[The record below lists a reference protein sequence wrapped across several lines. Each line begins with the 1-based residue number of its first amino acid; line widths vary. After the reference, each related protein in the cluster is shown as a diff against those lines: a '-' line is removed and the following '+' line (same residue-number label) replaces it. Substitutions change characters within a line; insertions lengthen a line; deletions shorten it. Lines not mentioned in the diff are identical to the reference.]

1 MKKVNITPKA
11 KKSLIITGAAVICIG
26 ITAFALST
34 YAGAQAADPQSEA
47 SSSASPTSLT
57 ISIAPIEDTSETGSQ
72 TPTFVPSSGASQ
84 SAQLTT
90 ISKPTS
96 APPKPVVEG
105 DASTTSNGTKTQP
118 TNSALTNK
126 NKKPSY
132 TSKPTAPAT
141 KPSSKPSSSSK
152 PSGGKPGQIYV
163 PGFGWQYP
171 TGGKGTVVSGMH
183 EGGSQV
189 GIMD

>member
-1 MKKVNITPKA
+1 MKKLNITPKA
-11 KKSLIITGAAVICIG
+11 KKVILFSAIAVVGIGAVTLISTVKATSATEPASTSSAGLVLDN
-26 ITAFALST
+26 TSSELSIPPI
-34 YAGAQAADPQSEA
+34 QP
-47 SSSASPTSLT
+47 SSSAASK
-57 ISIAPIEDTSETGSQ
+57 APV
-72 TPTFVPSSGASQ
+72 FVPSSGASQ

-105 DASTTSNGTKTQP
+105 DASTASNGKMTPP
-118 TNSALTNK
+118 TNSALTDK
-126 NKKPSY
+126 NHKPSY
-132 TSKPTAPAT
+132 TSKPTAPT
-141 KPSSKPSSSSK
+141 KPSSKPSSST

>member
-1 MKKVNITPKA
+1 MNKLNMTPRA
-11 KKSLIITGAAVICIG
+11 KKTLIATGSALVCVCAVALIVTMNSGAAPAAVQPEL
-26 ITAFALST
+26 ASST
-34 YAGAQAADPQSEA
+34 TTSVDVSVGDIDVVSAVGGQSDAGA
-47 SSSASPTSLT
+47 
-57 ISIAPIEDTSETGSQ
+57 
-72 TPTFVPSSGASQ
+72 FVPSSGASR

-105 DASTTSNGTKTQP
+105 DASTASNGTKTQP

-126 NKKPSY
+126 NTKPSY

-141 KPSSKPSSSSK
+141 KPSSKPSSSK
-152 PSGGKPGQIYV
+152 PTGGAPGQIYDPV
-163 PGFGWQYP
+163 FGWHYP
-171 TGGKGTVVSGMH
+171 SGGKGTVVSGMQ
-183 EGGSQV
+183 EDGVKV

>member
-1 MKKVNITPKA
+1 MEENNMKKINLSPRA
-11 KKSLIITGAAVICIG
+11 KKILIATGSALVCVCAVALIVTMNSGAAPAAVQPEL
-26 ITAFALST
+26 ASST
-34 YAGAQAADPQSEA
+34 TTSVDVSVGDIDVVSAVGGQSDAGA
-47 SSSASPTSLT
+47 
-57 ISIAPIEDTSETGSQ
+57 
-72 TPTFVPSSGASQ
+72 FVPSSGASQ

-90 ISKPTS
+90 ISKPSS

-105 DASTTSNGTKTQP
+105 DASTASNGTKTQP

-126 NKKPSY
+126 STKPSY
-132 TSKPTAPAT
+132 TSKPTAS
-141 KPSSKPSSSSK
+141 KKPSSST
-152 PSGGKPGQIYV
+152 PSGGKPGQKYV

-171 TGGKGTVVSGMH
+171 GSGEGTVVSMH